1 MAAERFRPSPSGS
14 VSGCPCCDVIADDE
28 EAVQWLKL
36 ARDYADRLQTLPRMP
51 ADPQIRPEELKPY
64 LGPWSAYGPDRQG
77 W

>member
-1 MAAERFRPSPSGS
+1 M
-14 VSGCPCCDVIADDE
+14 SGCPCCDVIADDE